1 MLMSVRS
8 LIAVLSIVLPAASFA
23 GTLPTPTA
31 DVILTISGKISHS
44 NVAGTAQFDRA
55 MLDALPQHQFTTT
68 SPWTEGPHRY
78 EGVLLKELLIAVGA
92 QSESLTLKALN
103 DYHVTLESASVA
115 DYPVL
120 VATKSDGKAIRVRD
134 KGPLWLLYP
143 MTDYPELD
151 NQKNHLKMIWQLD
164 RIEIE

>member
-1 MLMSVRS
+1 MWMSVRS
-8 LIAVLSIVLPAASFA
+8 VAAVLSIVFCTSSVA
-23 GTLPTPTA
+23 GSLPTPTG
-31 DVILTISGKISHS
+31 DVILTISGNIGHS

-68 SPWTEGPHRY
+68 SPWTEGSHRY
-78 EGVLLKELLIAVGA
+78 EGVLLKALLLAVGA
-92 QSESLTLKALN
+92 QSESVTLKALN
-103 DYHVTLESASVA
+103 DYHVTLELAPIA

-120 VATKSDGKAIRVRD
+120 VAIKSDGKAMRVRD

-151 NQKNHLKMIWQLD
+151 TQKNHLKMIWQLD